1 MLAIAGVTA
10 HVERDTEM
18 TEAVARDELSHG
30 LLNCSYDELNAVQ
43 RSVIDLMITEAPSA
57 GPGLAKDDRS
67 FGERLADRVASFG
80 GSWAFIIGFT
90 VALMIWMTWNWV
102 GKGLHLA
109 CDPYP
114 FIFLNLLLSMLAA
127 LQAPVIMMSQNRQSA
142 RDRKAAEY
150 DYVVNLRAELEI
162 LRLHDKLDALRG
174 EEIMNLLLAQNE
186 RIERLNRQVEA
197 LSPRS

>member
-1 MLAIAGVTA
+1 MLVSAGLTA
-10 HVERDTEM
+10 DVERDADM
-18 TEAVARDELSHG
+18 TEAVARDELSRG

-57 GPGLAKDDRS
+57 KPGLAKDERS

-80 GSWAFIIGFT
+80 GSWGFIIGFT
-90 VALMIWMTWNWV
+90 VALLIWMAWNWI

-109 CDPYP
+109 FDPYP
-114 FIFLNLLLSMLAA
+114 FIFLNLMLSMVAA
-127 LQAPVIMMSQNRQSA
+127 LQAPVIMISQNRQGA

-174 EEIMNLLLAQNE
+174 QEIMDLLLTQSE
-186 RIERLNRQVEA
+186 RIERLAREVEA
-197 LSPRS
+197 LSPRR